1 VRGCCRWGT
10 TDKIRIVDKYCES
23 EPTKVYVGIAIDEP
37 KRIEKERKPY
47 KIFPLVEWGMTEK
60 DCLEY
65 CRNNGWDWK
74 EETPNGYIDLYDILD
89 RVSCWCC
96 SNKNRK
102 ELKNIYLYLP
112 YYWNKLKEFQSKTER
127 PMKKYSKKG
136 ILYGNVFD
144 MEKIFEIETKREK
157 GSVI

>member
-74 EETPNGYIDLYDILD
+74 EETPNRYMDLYDILD

>member
-1 VRGCCRWGT
+1 MRGCCRWGT

-60 DCLEY
+60 ECLEY

-102 ELKNIYLYLP
+102 ELKNIYLYFQRFLVVKQEQGLFLCL
-112 YYWNKLKEFQSKTER
+112 YRLKCRLVLRCLMGLTLL
-127 PMKKYSKKG
+127 
-136 ILYGNVFD
+136 IL
-144 MEKIFEIETKREK
+144 IFHFLYQ
-157 GSVI
+157 